1 MPSRLLTRLMG
12 CCSAE
17 LQLSTC
23 RPKGRR
29 YLVPHQMSQPKQVMN
44 ARGLLED
51 RRRSELMFR
60 EGYWKS
66 YGERFFVR
74 NMTRG

>member
-1 MPSRLLTRLMG
+1 MTATSLEIVSHICLAALR
-12 CCSAE
+12 
-17 LQLSTC
+17 
-23 RPKGRR
+23 
-29 YLVPHQMSQPKQVMN
+29 MSQPKQVMN